1 MPSSFFFMEESMN
14 NRFYKIN
21 EVTQHKYYQ
30 IPKEL
35 YTNPR
40 YKTVINNDAKVLY
53 ALLLD
58 RMELSR
64 VNNWVDDDGTIFL
77 IFKREDLA
85 DMLGICVT
93 TVWRAIKQL
102 KAVGLIA
109 EKRQGLNL
117 PNLIYVGKIDYSI
130 PKEENQAEN
139 IGKSSLPADSENLK
153 FRTVRK
159 SKSGVLKSQSQ
170 DRENVKG
177 NDTENNNPERN
188 IPKRNDT
195 ESKNKNEEEK
205 YIGLNSS

>member
-1 MPSSFFFMEESMN
+1 MN
-14 NRFYKIN
+14 DRFYKIN

-64 VNNWVDDDGTIFL
+64 INNWVDDDGTIFL

-117 PNLIYVGKIDYSI
+117 PNLIYVGKIDYSV
-130 PKEENQAEN
+130 PDEESEN
-139 IGKSSLPADSENLK
+139 TSEKAQKYSLPTDSEILNN
-153 FRTVRK
+153 RTVKK
-159 SKSGVLKSQSQ
+159 SISGDLQSESQ
-170 DRENVKG
+170 DIENVKG
-177 NDTENNNPERN
+177 NDTENINPKRN
-188 IPKRNDT
+188 ITDRNDT
-195 ESKNKNEEEK
+195 ESKYKSDKKN
-205 YIGLNSS
+205 YIGADSS

>member
-1 MPSSFFFMEESMN
+1 MN
-14 NRFYKIN
+14 DRFYKIN

-64 VNNWVDDDGTIFL
+64 INNWVDDDGTIFL

-130 PKEENQAEN
+130 PNKESENTPEKDE
-139 IGKSSLPADSENLK
+139 KSSLPTDSEILND
-153 FRTVRK
+153 RTVKK
-159 SKSGVLKSQSQ
+159 SISGALQFESQ
-170 DRENVKG
+170 DFENVKG
-177 NDTENNNPERN
+177 NDTENINPKKN
-188 IPKRNDT
+188 ITDRNDT
-195 ESKNKNEEEK
+195 ESIDKSDKKN
-205 YIGLNSS
+205 YIGADSS

>member
-1 MPSSFFFMEESMN
+1 MN
-14 NRFYKIN
+14 DRFYKIN

-64 VNNWVDDDGTIFL
+64 INNWVDDDGTIFL

-93 TVWRAIKQL
+93 TV
-102 KAVGLIA
+102 
-109 EKRQGLNL
+109 
-117 PNLIYVGKIDYSI
+117 
-130 PKEENQAEN
+130 
-139 IGKSSLPADSENLK
+139 
-153 FRTVRK
+153 
-159 SKSGVLKSQSQ
+159 
-170 DRENVKG
+170 
-177 NDTENNNPERN
+177 
-188 IPKRNDT
+188 
-195 ESKNKNEEEK
+195 
-205 YIGLNSS
+205 

>member
-1 MPSSFFFMEESMN
+1 MN

-139 IGKSSLPADSENLK
+139 IRESSLPADSENLK
-153 FRTVRK
+153 VRTVKK
-159 SKSGVLKSQSQ
+159 SKSGALKSQSQ

-188 IPKRNDT
+188 KPKRNDT
-195 ESKNKNEEEK
+195 ESKNKTEEEK
-205 YIGLNSS
+205 YIGFNSS